1 MAVYADYTY
10 YSETFLGTAIALAD
24 FERLALRASAQIDR
38 LTFDQ
43 AAAIITAN
51 TDTAKVAAIKMA
63 TCAVAEAIQSVEA
76 SPEVSSERV
85 GQHSVTYNIGKP
97 VSEQTRLTDAAR
109 LWLAPTGLMYR
120 GVDAIE

>member
-10 YSETFLGTAIALAD
+10 YTGTFLGTAIALAD

-43 AAAIITAN
+43 TAAIIAAD
-51 TDTAKVAAIKMA
+51 TDTVKITAIKMA
-63 TCAVAEAIQSVEA
+63 ACAVAEAIQTSDA
-76 SPEVSSERV
+76 GPEIASERV
-85 GQHSVTYNIGKP
+85 GQHSVTYNLGKATSGQ
-97 VSEQTRLTDAAR
+97 VKITDAAR
-109 LWLAPTGLMYR
+109 LWLAATGLMYR

>member
-1 MAVYADYTY
+1 MAVYADFSY
-10 YSETFLGTAIALAD
+10 YEGVFLGTAIALAD
-24 FERLALRASAQIDR
+24 FDRLALIASAQIDR
-38 LTFDQ
+38 LTFGQ
-43 AAAIITAN
+43 AAAIITAD
-51 TDTAKVAAIKMA
+51 TDAEKVTAIQMA
-63 TCAVAEAIQSVEA
+63 TCAVAEAIQQGEA

-120 GVDAIE
+120 GFDAVE

>member
-38 LTFDQ
+38 LTFGQ
-43 AAAIITAN
+43 AAAIITAD
-51 TDTAKVAAIKMA
+51 TDAEKVAAIKMA

-85 GQHSVTYNIGKP
+85 GQHSVTYHLGKATP
-97 VSEQTRLTDAAR
+97 DQVKISDAAR